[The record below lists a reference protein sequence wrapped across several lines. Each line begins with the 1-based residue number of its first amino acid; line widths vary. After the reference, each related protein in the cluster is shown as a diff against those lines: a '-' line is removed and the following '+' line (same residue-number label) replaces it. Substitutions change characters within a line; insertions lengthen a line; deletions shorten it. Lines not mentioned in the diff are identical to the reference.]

1 MNALPG
7 LSPQASLLLYAAAAV
22 ALLIFL
28 VARWKVN
35 AFIGLVLAS
44 LCVGLCSGVRLL
56 DIAKAFQEGV
66 GGTLGF
72 IAVVV
77 GLGTMLGKLLAESG
91 GAEVIAQ
98 TFIAAF
104 GEKRLH
110 WTLMFVAFIVGLPVF
125 FGVGVVLLIPIVF
138 TLARET
144 KLPLLYL
151 GIPVIAGLSTSHGLV
166 PPHPGPMVAIEKVG
180 ADVGKTILWAIAIG
194 LPCAALAGPIF
205 AKFIAPRISVPLGGI
220 GEKLSQPNPARTR
233 RPGFGITLFTI
244 TLPVLL
250 MLGATIADVALPKG
264 DALRECADFI
274 GSPLVA
280 MLLAVLFALWSFG
293 ANCGFD
299 RAQLL
304 KFTDDCVGPC
314 ATIFLVVGAGGGFG
328 KVLDVSGVDDAIS
341 DLAKGMQLSPLLL
354 GWLVA
359 AAIRI
364 AVGSA
369 TVAITLASAI
379 MAPIALTSPV
389 NKELLVLA
397 MGAGSVILSHLNDG
411 GFWFVKEYFNLTV
424 EQTLKTWT
432 VLETIV
438 SVVGLALV
446 LLASRFV

>member
-1 MNALPG
+1 
-7 LSPQASLLLYAAAAV
+7 
-22 ALLIFL
+22 
-28 VARWKVN
+28 
-35 AFIGLVLAS
+35 
-44 LCVGLCSGVRLL
+44 
-56 DIAKAFQEGV
+56 
-66 GGTLGF
+66 
-72 IAVVV
+72 
-77 GLGTMLGKLLAESG
+77 
-91 GAEVIAQ
+91 
-98 TFIAAF
+98 
-104 GEKRLH
+104 
-110 WTLMFVAFIVGLPVF
+110 
-125 FGVGVVLLIPIVF
+125 
-138 TLARET
+138 
-144 KLPLLYL
+144 
-151 GIPVIAGLSTSHGLV
+151 
-166 PPHPGPMVAIEKVG
+166 
-180 ADVGKTILWAIAIG
+180 
-194 LPCAALAGPIF
+194 
-205 AKFIAPRISVPLGGI
+205 
-220 GEKLSQPNPARTR
+220 
-233 RPGFGITLFTI
+233 
-244 TLPVLL
+244 
-250 MLGATIADVALPKG
+250 
-264 DALRECADFI
+264 
-274 GSPLVA
+274 
-280 MLLAVLFALWSFG
+280 VLFALWSFG

-299 RAQLL
+299 RNQLL